1 MSNIKET
8 VATPVDLEANTRSQ
22 YVTVAVPQS
31 NVRISNNIIQKCET
45 YNRSRGVKF
54 ISIIDIIFLIINF
67 IVSLLSNF
75 ISYFTLILLPLCYF
89 GYKGANEYKR
99 GYLIGYIFYL
109 MLMAISY
116 TIIAFY
122 YGYIFYILL
131 TFIELYFLHYT
142 IRLYKLIGSL
152 PESDKNSLREGY
164 VPENVI
170 VYYY

>member
-1 MSNIKET
+1 MQKQKYCNH
-8 VATPVDLEANTRSQ
+8 
-22 YVTVAVPQS
+22 
-31 NVRISNNIIQKCET
+31 IIYDQQKH
-45 YNRSRGVKF
+45 
-54 ISIIDIIFLIINF
+54 
-67 IVSLLSNF
+67 
-75 ISYFTLILLPLCYF
+75 
-89 GYKGANEYKR
+89 
-99 GYLIGYIFYL
+99 
-109 MLMAISY
+109 AISY